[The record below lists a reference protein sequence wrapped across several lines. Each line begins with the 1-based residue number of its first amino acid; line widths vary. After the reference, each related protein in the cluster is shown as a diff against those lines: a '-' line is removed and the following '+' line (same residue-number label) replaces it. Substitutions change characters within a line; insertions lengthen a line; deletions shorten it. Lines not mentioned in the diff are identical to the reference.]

1 MICSD
6 NRRRAFRITE
16 RNKTEQSKTL
26 YLPKERNR
34 VPMILFDRRPDT
46 IAGCFWFDPRR
57 SAVFTAYGS
66 EKVGFI
72 AVRSAAE
79 IISSSASKKR
89 KSLAV
94 NRWYWLLFCLR
105 YHLSKHWI
113 CATNPL
119 VAGKPP
125 RQGEAK
131 IYGKE
136 NNMRKSFMEHVRL
149 DQDEENE
156 LLRL

>member
-1 MICSD
+1 MSCSD

-16 RNKTEQSKTL
+16 RNKTELSKTL

-34 VPMILFDRRPDT
+34 VPMILCDGRPDT
-46 IAGCFWFDPRR
+46 VAGCFRFDPRR
-57 SAVFTAYGS
+57 SAGFTAYGS
-66 EKVGFI
+66 KKIGSI
-72 AVRSAAE
+72 AARSAAE
-79 IISSSASKKR
+79 NISSSASKKR

-94 NRWYWLLFCLR
+94 NRWHWLLFCLR

-149 DQDEENE
+149 DQFYLSE
-156 LLRL
+156 L